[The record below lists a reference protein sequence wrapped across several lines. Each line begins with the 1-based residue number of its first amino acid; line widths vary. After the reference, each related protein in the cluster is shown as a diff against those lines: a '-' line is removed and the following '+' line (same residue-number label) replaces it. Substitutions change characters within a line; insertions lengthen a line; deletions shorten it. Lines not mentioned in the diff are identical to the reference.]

1 MNARPIKFLAAWL
14 KAILIVLVI
23 GLGGVPLIAEA
34 APPYPVIFIHGLD
47 GGADSTWGSFR
58 DDLILN
64 HGWIF
69 GGSPKVIDPEHHA
82 NSVVRSNAIP
92 YLDAV
97 IAGTAQ
103 NCKRFGYSPFLDYC
117 KLNNFSAPI
126 VKGDFY
132 TLEFSSN
139 NMLTFD
145 EQGWELAKI
154 IAEVKHVTGATQ
166 VILVGHSM
174 GGLAAR
180 AYLQGFASSQI
191 DISKLSWS
199 EISYGADVAKLI
211 TVGTPHQGSPM
222 PFYCQGYFYVVDTF
236 CTILGKGPSVA
247 TEYLKSDSP
256 GFWGDIGI
264 SGLNTNVHDQKHGL
278 PLIDYTSIVIKGTPM
293 RGYATFGDGIV
304 DETSQN
310 LASLPLAANVALR
323 TRQILISNISYSSAS
338 TCSILNRFLID
349 AGGAPL
355 QVHTCEPDDPSVR
368 NDVIAEIIAVAPT
381 IYPAYPSADTRSA
394 TNITNSS
401 ATLTAQIFPDGLA
414 TSFWFEWDSG
424 SNPNQALTQRTAAQ
438 PIVAGNNWI
447 NVSQPLT
454 GLAGN
459 TPYLF
464 RVVAQNV
471 DGTKK
476 GNLFYFTTPS
486 TVSVNA
492 VLPAPTLATP
502 TQNAFDQLTAP
513 SFSWATVTNASSYR
527 IMVSA
532 DPSALPTDPASA
544 ACPGCVVNKISTS
557 LGYVPPAGYLN
568 PGTTYYWQ
576 VKGRSVNEFGYWS
589 AQGQFTTAPLATAAL
604 PAPLLT
610 YPTNGATTLST
621 TPGLSWGAVT
631 GAISYSIMV
640 AHNAADLPIDSWS
653 STCPLCVVNDTAY
666 SPSYSPAMGKLT
678 PGATYYWQVKARSP
692 TNFGAWSLVG
702 NFASG
707 NPATGGIVTPRIA
720 AGDSHSLAL
729 KSDGSV
735 WAWGFN
741 LFGQLGDGTTINK
754 QMPVRVM
761 APGSGVTQLVA
772 GSAHS
777 LALKS
782 DGSVWVWGAGSQPFR
797 ITPTQVM
804 ALGSGVTQL
813 AAGQHSLAL
822 KSDGSV
828 WAWGTNRY
836 GQLGDGTT
844 VDKSS
849 LAPVQAMAPGS
860 GVTQL
865 AAGWDHSLT
874 LKSDG
879 SVWAWGYNFFGQL
892 GDGTTVNKLTPVQ
905 VLAPGSGVVQLVVGT
920 HHSLALKSDGSV
932 WAWGWNGAGQL
943 GDGTSV
949 DKSVPVQVMASGSGV
964 TQLEAGSQSS
974 FALKSDG
981 SVWAWGS
988 SLGNGTFGS
997 TTPVQ
1002 VMVPVSGVT
1011 QLAAGG
1017 HSLILKSDSSVWAW
1031 GSNQFGQL
1039 GDGTTLDKLVPT
1051 LISGISTQ
1059 LSDITPP
1066 IDGTLSATPGNSQV
1080 SLSWNGFSDQGS
1092 GIASYKLVSSPVSS
1106 PTSCAASVPI
1116 YVGAA
1121 TSFTDTAA
1129 VNAIPSYY
1137 RVCAVDGAGNVSVGA
1152 IASATPQP
1160 VITPTTGSIRVSIV
1174 PQAAANLGGQWRIV
1188 GEVVWR
1194 NSGSAATGLPYNTY
1208 SVEFSPVSGWAT
1220 PAVQPVPISL
1230 VNPDVWVDSG
1240 AYTPPVAVNAPSSLQ
1255 AVVTPAGGVSLSL
1268 LDNSSNEAVFT
1279 LEQKVGGTGAY
1290 SVVANLS
1297 PNTTSFLYAPPY
1309 GFAPGQQLC
1318 YHMRAY
1324 DGLLT
1329 YSGYSN
1335 EVCVTPSQVPVDPI
1349 CAASSPL
1356 VGSAAKVAA
1365 GSNHTLSLRTDG
1377 TVWAWGSNL
1386 YGQLGD
1392 GTTTSSAVP
1401 VKVTGLSGVTA
1412 IAAGLNQSI
1421 ALKSDG
1427 TVWLWGVYTPVLQTN
1442 GMPTGTSVPLRLN
1455 GLSGVVAIASGGQHG
1470 LALKADGT
1478 VWAWGYNANGQL
1490 GNGTNV
1496 DSAVPVQ
1503 VTGLTGVTT
1512 IAAGYLH
1519 SLAMKADGSIWVW
1532 GPNGDGALGNG
1543 SIAIRQMTPSQVV
1556 GLSGVTAIAAGYQYT
1571 VALKPDGTVWAWGQN
1586 IYGQMGTG
1594 TATPS
1599 VTRTIPAQVVGVSG
1613 IVALAAGD
1621 GHVLAVKT
1629 DGSVIGWGYNL
1640 TGQLGDGTTLTPRP
1654 VVAASGLSSVIQV
1667 AAAANQSIALES
1679 SGHVC
1684 SWGSNASGQLGS
1696 GGMADRAYPAVVSE
1710 VGGAGYLDLLTAPPP
1725 PPAPVI
1731 SISATPLAF
1740 VDQNLGISSTSQSV
1754 ILSNTSNV
1762 ALNIASIVANGDFG
1776 QSNNC
1781 GTTLAAGAN
1790 CTISAIF
1797 TPTAIG
1803 IRNGAIT
1810 IISDAASSHD
1820 AISLSG
1826 TGKASVRRDFNGD
1839 GKSDILWRGPA
1850 GEVAVWLMNGSALQ
1864 SSGVA
1869 GIIPANWQLAGTGDF
1884 NGDGRADIVRRG
1896 PNGEVAI
1903 WIMNGSV
1910 IQTSSSVTT
1919 VPLGWNIASTD
1930 DFNGDGK
1937 ADLLWRGPAGEV
1949 AVWLM
1954 NGSTIQ
1960 SSSIVS
1966 TLPAAWVIAESGDF
1980 NGDGKADILWHNTV
1994 SGQNSVWLMN
2004 GAALLSSAY
2013 LNTLNTPWLIA
2024 GTGDFNGDGKTDIL
2038 WRNTTTGA
2046 NALWLMNGSS
2056 MSSSGYL
2063 NTLAVS
2069 WSVSAVGDY
2078 NGDGK
2083 ADILWRNAT
2092 TGENA
2097 IWLINGLSVS
2107 SSAYLNVVPAS
2118 WAVAAQSQTAAAPV
2132 ASLSTA
2138 SLSFAAQHTGTTSA
2152 AQLVTL
2158 SNTGSAV
2165 LNIASITA
2173 SAEYASTTTCG
2184 ATLAVGA
2191 NCTFSVSFTP
2201 LAPGLRNG
2209 AVTVTSNASA
2219 ASVTLSG
2226 IGKASVSS
2234 DFNGDSNSDILLRNA
2249 GTGQNVI
2256 WLMNG
2261 TTMSSSGYL
2270 NSVAAPWNIAASG
2283 DFDGDGKADIL
2294 WRDPVS
2300 GNDAIWFMNGTAQT
2314 RGGYTLTVAA
2324 PWNIIGAA
2332 DFDGDGKADLLW
2344 RDATSGANAVWLMNG
2359 LTQRSGA
2366 SLSGIA
2372 APWAL
2377 AALADF
2383 NGDGKA
2389 DILWRNGSTGQ
2400 NALWLMNGT
2409 AMLSSTA
2416 VSTLAAPW
2424 SIAGT
2429 GDFDGDGKADI
2440 LWRNTVTGENAV
2452 WYMNGAVQT
2461 SGAYLNSVPVNW
2473 NVEKVADYN
2482 GDGKADL
2489 LWRDSVSG
2497 MTAVWL
2503 MNGAVLSSS
2512 GVVTSSLPAAWG
2524 VAK

>member
-1 MNARPIKFLAAWL
+1 MNAHLIKFFGKWL
-14 KAILIVLVI
+14 QAILIVLAI
-23 GLGGVPLIAEA
+23 GVGSAPLVAVAVPTYPAT
-34 APPYPVIFIHGLD
+34 YPVIFIHGLNSS
-47 GGADSTWGSFR
+47 GAVWNDLR
-58 DDLILN
+58 DQLVNDRQ
-64 HGWIF
+64 WVF
-69 GGSPKVIDPEHHA
+69 GG
-82 NSVVRSNAIP
+82 N
-92 YLDAV
+92 LAV
-97 IAGTAQ
+97 ISGSVY
-103 NCKRFGYSPFLDYC
+103 RSDSPL
-117 KLNNFSAPI
+117 SISTTIPP
-126 VKGDFY
+126 GDFY
-132 TLEFSSN
+132 TLDFSSSTG
-139 NMLTFD
+139 LTL
-145 EQGWELAKI
+145 EQQGWELAKI
-154 IAEVKHVTGATQ
+154 IAAVKAANN
-166 VILVGHSM
+166 VIKVVLVGHSM

-180 AYLQGFASSQI
+180 AYLQGFATEHSGMR
-191 DISKLSWS
+191 LA
-199 EISYGADVAKLI
+199 YGLDVARLV
-211 TVGTPHQGSPM
+211 TVGTPHSGSSWPAICQRIQPL
-222 PFYCQGYFYVVDTF
+222 PFI
-236 CTILGKGPSVA
+236 CTVFA
-247 TEYLKSDSP
+247 TDPKATAMEMLKKLVSP
-256 GFWGDIGI
+256 GLYGDT
-264 SGLNTNVHDQKHGL
+264 GLNTNTTDPVHGL
-278 PLIDYTSIVIKGTPM
+278 PPLNYTSIVVNTNFTP
-293 RGYATFGDGIV
+293 GEGGGDGIV
-304 DETSQN
+304 TVASQN
-310 LASLPLAANVALR
+310 LASLALPL
-323 TRQILISNISYSSAS
+323 
-338 TCSILNRFLID
+338 
-349 AGGAPL
+349 
-355 QVHTCEPDDPSVR
+355 
-368 NDVIAEIIAVAPT
+368 
-381 IYPAYPSADTRSA
+381 
-394 TNITNSS
+394 NITNSGLHKQIPLLLVPAPWLCPKIGVASHTCETSLPEVQDNVVAELLGIPLTFRPHVKTNLPLALTSSGALLNSNVDPFGASTS
-401 ATLTAQIFPDGLA
+401 A
-414 TSFWFEWDSG
+414 WFEWGTSRSQFDVVIGPTQLIETAHQSVAAG
-424 SNPNQALTQRTAAQ
+424 SNWLN
-438 PIVAGNNWI
+438 I
-447 NVSQPLT
+447 SQNIT

-459 TPYLF
+459 TPYYY
-464 RVVAQNV
+464 RAVAQHIGA
-471 DGTKK
+471 GTPIIK
-476 GNLFYFTTPS
+476 GAVLQFTTPPAGS
-486 TVSVNA
+486 T
-492 VLPAPTLATP
+492 VLPAPTLTAP
-502 TQNAFDQLTAP
+502 AQYANDQLTAP
-513 SFSWATVTNASSYR
+513 SFSWAAVPNASTYR
-527 IMVSA
+527 IMVTS
-532 DPSALPTDPASA
+532 DPSALPTDPESKV
-544 ACPGCVVNKISTS
+544 CLGCLVNMPSPS
-557 LGYVPPAGYLN
+557 LSYMPPVGYLN

-576 VKGRSVNEFGYWS
+576 VHAGSSTSFGYWS
-589 AQGQFTTAPLATAAL
+589 APQQFTTAPLATAAL
-604 PAPLLT
+604 PAPVLT
-610 YPTNGATTLST
+610 YPANGATTLST
-621 TPGLSWGAVT
+621 TPGLSWGAVA
-631 GAISYSIMV
+631 GATSYRIMV
-640 AHNAADLPIDSWS
+640 ANNAADLPPESWS
-653 STCPLCVVNDTAY
+653 LTCPLCVVNDTAY
-666 SPSYSPAMGKLT
+666 STNYSPAVGKLT

-707 NPATGGIVTPRIA
+707 NPATGVIVTPRIA
-720 AGDSHSLAL
+720 AGEYYSIAL
-729 KSDGSV
+729 KPDGTV
-735 WAWGFN
+735 WAWGRN
-741 LFGQLGDGTTINK
+741 INGQLGDGTTIHRNL
-754 QMPVRVM
+754 PVQVI
-761 APGSGVTQLVA
+761 GLSGVVAISA
-772 GSAHS
+772 GSYHAVAVKS
-777 LALKS
+777 DGTVWTWGTNSVMNGPTTQSNSPVQVPVLSGVVSVAAAGGAMGFSYTIALKS
-782 DGSVWVWGAGSQPFR
+782 DGTVWGWGDNWSGQLGDGTSMIPRVTPVQVMVSPGIPMGGVVAIAAGS
-797 ITPTQVM
+797 
-804 ALGSGVTQL
+804 
-813 AAGQHSLAL
+813 AGHSMAL
-822 KSDGSV
+822 KSDGTV
-828 WAWGTNRY
+828 WAWGNNGFGQLGDGTSNTTRLPPAQVMVATGIPMVGVLAIVAGQTHSMALRSDGTVWAWGY
-836 GQLGDGTT
+836 NAWGQLGDGTT
-844 VDKSS
+844 VQRNMPVQVSS
-849 LAPVQAMAPGS
+849 LSGVVSIAAGMGS
-860 GVTQL
+860 G
-865 AAGWDHSLT
+865 HSLAV
-874 LKSDG
+874 KSNG
-879 SVWAWGYNFFGQL
+879 TVWAWGTNSWGELGDGTTTQRNAPMQVSGLSGVVSVTGGGGSSLALKADNAMVAWGYNGDGQL
-892 GDGTTVNKLTPVQ
+892 GDGTTVNKL
-905 VLAPGSGVVQLVVGT
+905 
-920 HHSLALKSDGSV
+920 
-932 WAWGWNGAGQL
+932 
-943 GDGTSV
+943 
-949 DKSVPVQVMASGSGV
+949 
-964 TQLEAGSQSS
+964 
-974 FALKSDG
+974 
-981 SVWAWGS
+981 
-988 SLGNGTFGS
+988 
-997 TTPVQ
+997 
-1002 VMVPVSGVT
+1002 
-1011 QLAAGG
+1011 
-1017 HSLILKSDSSVWAW
+1017 
-1031 GSNQFGQL
+1031 
-1039 GDGTTLDKLVPT
+1039 VPT
-1051 LISGISTQ
+1051 LISGFATQ
-1059 LSDITPP
+1059 LSDTIPP
-1066 IDGTLSATPGNSQV
+1066 LDGTLSATPGNSQV

-1121 TSFTDTAA
+1121 TSFTDAAA

-1137 RVCAVDGAGNVSVGA
+1137 RVCAVDHAGNVSAGA
-1152 IASATPQP
+1152 VASATPQP

-1188 GEVVWR
+1188 GEVAWR
-1194 NSGSAATGLPYNTY
+1194 NSGSVATGLPYNTY
-1208 SVEFSPVSGWAT
+1208 SVEFSPVAGWAT
-1220 PAVQPVPISL
+1220 PAVQSVPISL
-1230 VNPDVWVDSG
+1230 VNPDIWVDSG
-1240 AYTPPVAVNAPSSLQ
+1240 GYIPPVAVNAPSSLQ
-1255 AVVTPAGGVSLSL
+1255 AVVTPAGGVSLSW

-1297 PNTTSFLYAPPY
+1297 PNTTSFLYAPTY
-1309 GFAPGQQLC
+1309 GFAPGQQHC
-1318 YHMRAY
+1318 YRMRAY

-1356 VGSAAKVAA
+1356 VGSTAKIAA

-1392 GTTTSSAVP
+1392 GTTTSSTVP
-1401 VKVTGLSGVTA
+1401 VKVQGLSGVTA

-1427 TVWLWGVYTPVLQTN
+1427 TVWLWGIYTPVLQTN
-1442 GMPTGTSVPLRLN
+1442 GMPTGTSVPIRLN
-1455 GLSGVVAIASGGQHG
+1455 GLGGVVAIASGGQHG

-1667 AAAANQSIALES
+1667 AAAANQSIALKS

-1731 SISATPLAF
+1731 SISATPFSF
-1740 VDQNLGISSTSQSV
+1740 VDQNVGTISASQSA

-1762 ALNIASIVANGDFG
+1762 ALNIASIMASGDFG

-1790 CTISAIF
+1790 CTISATF

-1810 IISDAASSHD
+1810 ITSDAASSPNT
-1820 AISLSG
+1820 ISLSG

-1910 IQTSSSVTT
+1910 IQSSGSVTT

-1994 SGQNSVWLMN
+1994 SGENSVWLMN

-2013 LNTLNTPWLIA
+2013 LNTLNSPWLIA

-2038 WRNTTTGA
+2038 WRNTTTGE
-2046 NALWLMNGSS
+2046 NAVWVMNGASI
-2056 MSSSGYL
+2056 SSSGYL
-2063 NTLAVS
+2063 NTLAVI

-2083 ADILWRNAT
+2083 ADILWRNAA

-2201 LAPGLRNG
+2201 LASGLRNG
-2209 AVTVTSNASA
+2209 AVTVTSDASA
-2219 ASVTLSG
+2219 ASVILSG
-2226 IGKASVSS
+2226 TGKASVSS

-2249 GTGQNVI
+2249 VTGQNVI

-2270 NSVAAPWNIAASG
+2270 NSVAAPWNIAANG

-2314 RGGYTLTVAA
+2314 SGGYTLTVAA

-2366 SLSGIA
+2366 SLSGIV

-2440 LWRNTVTGENAV
+2440 LWRNTVTGQNAV

-2503 MNGAVLSSS
+2503 MNGAVLSTS
-2512 GVVTSSLPAAWG
+2512 GVINSSLPAAWG